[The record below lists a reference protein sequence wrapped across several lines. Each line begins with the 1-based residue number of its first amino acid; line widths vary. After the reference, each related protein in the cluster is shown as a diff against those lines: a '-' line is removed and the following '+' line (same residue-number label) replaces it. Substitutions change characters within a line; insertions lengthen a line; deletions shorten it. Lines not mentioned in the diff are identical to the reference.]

1 MQTSFADAILNIAVT
16 GPLVRIDF
24 GTATAVTNAEG
35 KQDVRLIPS
44 QQVVMPMEGFV
55 RAFDIQERLMKKLIA
70 EGVLKVQAPPS
81 DVVGRG

>member
-35 KQDVRLIPS
+35 RQEVRLNPS
-44 QQVVMPMEGFV
+44 QQVVMPMEGFG
-55 RAFDIQERLMKKLIA
+55 RALDAQERLMKQLSA
-70 EGVLKVQAPPS
+70 DGVLKVQAPPS
-81 DVVGRG
+81 DGVGSG

>member
-35 KQDVRLIPS
+35 R
-44 QQVVMPMEGFV
+44 
-55 RAFDIQERLMKKLIA
+55 QEVGSI
-70 EGVLKVQAPPS
+70 PPS
-81 DVVGRG
+81 KWSCPWRDSFAPSTLRSGS